1 MKHDAGWMLGLLL
14 LGGVPVDAETAAY
27 TNHPLVRSVF
37 DAHFIK
43 VDGSGRV
50 AVPFADALAL
60 FERDDLLDEV
70 QGAYARLLPPGETPE
85 FIIHQRASNH
95 WFFVNKHSQTSTIH
109 EVHRVVEPDQSAHL
123 VYYSDG
129 RRFFGDYRSVID
141 IRVLGDGDGD
151 GDGVASRYEV
161 AVYAYPV
168 NSFSRFFA
176 RHLGVVETFFRGKT
190 DEIATLSV
198 EICEHLFR
206 RRQTASLP

>member
-1 MKHDAGWMLGLLL
+1 MKHSMQWVLGWLLL
-14 LGGVPVDAETAAY
+14 VGTALGAETAGY

-37 DAHFIK
+37 DAHYIK
-43 VDGSGRV
+43 VDGEGRV
-50 AVPFADALAL
+50 AVPFAEALSL

-85 FIIHQRASNH
+85 FVIHQRASNH
-95 WFFVNKHSQTSTIH
+95 WYFVNKNSQTSTIH
-109 EVHRVVEPDQSAHL
+109 EVHRLVEPDHSAHL

-141 IRVLGDGDGD
+141 IRVMGDGE

-190 DEIATLSV
+190 DEISLLSV

-206 RRQTASLP
+206 GQQTASLP